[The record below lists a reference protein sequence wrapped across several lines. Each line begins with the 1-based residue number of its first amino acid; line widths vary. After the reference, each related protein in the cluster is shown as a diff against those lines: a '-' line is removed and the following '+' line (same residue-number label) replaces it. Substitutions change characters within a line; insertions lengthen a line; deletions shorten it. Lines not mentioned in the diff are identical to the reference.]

1 MNIIGEDLFPYYME
15 VRRADILAQS
25 MYQREEKV
33 KNLNDIEK
41 LYQEIV
47 ETGQCVSLKNLAVT
61 GKDLIEAGMKPGKEI
76 GDKLNELLEMVIE
89 NPELNEKNEL
99 LKKLK

>member
-1 MNIIGEDLFPYYME
+1 
-15 VRRADILAQS
+15 
-25 MYQREEKV
+25 
-33 KNLNDIEK
+33 
-41 LYQEIV
+41 
-47 ETGQCVSLKNLAVT
+47 
-61 GKDLIEAGMKPGKEI
+61 MKPGKEI